1 MTELLKNFASAWR
14 ALSTL
19 TPVFLSAIALSLVLS
34 ILYNYINKNIVA
46 RALVV
51 FLVFS
56 VFGST
61 IGVFM
66 GASKSPIVTSLLPPI
81 ITLIAGYIAYLGSK
95 ELPKEFKELLPG
107 AVLLLLSNLLFSAFY
122 MKFWLLPE

>member
-1 MTELLKNFASAWR
+1 MGELTKNFHSALRAFSTLAPVFSSGIVLSVVLAVFYKYLNNNLFVR
-14 ALSTL
+14 AL
-19 TPVFLSAIALSLVLS
+19 I
-34 ILYNYINKNIVA
+34 
-46 RALVV
+46 V

-66 GASKSPIVTSLLPPI
+66 GASSSPIVTSLLSPI
-81 ITLIAGYIAYLGSK
+81 ITLIAGYVAYLGSK
-95 ELPKEFKELLPG
+95 ELPQEFKELLPG
-107 AVLLLLSNLLFSAFY
+107 AVLLLLTNLLFSAFY

>member
-1 MTELLKNFASAWR
+1 MADLLKNFASAWR
-14 ALSTL
+14 AVTTL
-19 TPVFLSAIALSLVLS
+19 APVFLSAVVLSVLLSVLYKQVNKNALS
-34 ILYNYINKNIVA
+34 

-66 GASKSPIVTSLLPPI
+66 GASSSPIVTSLLPPI
-81 ITLIAGYIAYLGSK
+81 ITFIAGYIAYLGSK
-95 ELPKEFKELLPG
+95 DLPRELKELLPG